1 MDLFQKQKFLNVLNN
16 NLTLNPLKRS
26 IIRTLAY
33 YDIFSYPLTADEIYL
48 NLGVNHTSPVEIK
61 SELEKLSSDNIVFC
75 KGEFYQLKDDDRYI
89 YRRSA
94 GNKLAE
100 KRLKTARRVSS
111 FISRFPFIRGILLSG
126 SISKGFMEED
136 SDIDYFVITH
146 PNRVWFS
153 RLMLMLFK
161 KIFLLNSKR
170 IFCINYFVD
179 SENLEIQEKN
189 IFTATELVT
198 LLPTFGRDI
207 YEELYKKNSW
217 VKQFF
222 PNYPKRDT
230 SEVLDRKNG
239 MIKSLLE
246 RILGGKLGDKLDDFA
261 MNLFDSFYKLKYKNY
276 NREDFKIAFKSSK
289 KESKHHPKFFQK
301 KVLQE
306 FEKKIKSLEE
316 RLNLSL

>member
-1 MDLFQKQKFLNVLNN
+1 LNN
-16 NLTLNPLKRS
+16 FTLNPLKRS

-33 YDIFSYPLTADEIYL
+33 YDIFSYPLTADEIYY
-48 NLGVNHTSPVEIK
+48 NLDENHTSPEEVK
-61 SELEKLSSDNIVFC
+61 TELESLYSNQLIQF
-75 KGEFYQLKDDDRYI
+75 KGKFYLLKNDDSYI
-89 YRRSA
+89 KRREA
-94 GNKLAE
+94 GNELAL
-100 KRLKTARRVSS
+100 KRLKTARRVSG

-161 KIFLLNSKR
+161 KLFLFNSKK

-179 SENLEIQEKN
+179 SENLEIKEKN

-207 YEELYKKNSW
+207 YEELYTKNNW

-222 PNYPKRDT
+222 PNYPKRET
-230 SEVLDRKNG
+230 REVLDRKNG
-239 MIKSLLE
+239 VIKSLLE
-246 RILGGKLGDKLDDFA
+246 KILGRKFGDKIDDFA
-261 MNLFDSFYKLKYKNY
+261 MALFDRFNKVKYKDY
-276 NREDFKIAFKSSK
+276 DKEEFKIAFKSSK

-301 KVLQE
+301 KVLVE
-306 FEKKIKSLEE
+306 FETKIRSLEQK
-316 RLNLSL
+316 LKISL

>member
-1 MDLFQKQKFLNVLNN
+1 MNNV
-16 NLTLNPLKRS
+16 TLNPLKKS

-33 YDIFSYPLTADEIYL
+33 YDIFSYPLTADEIYYSL
-48 NLGVNHTSPVEIK
+48 DENHTTPEEVK
-61 SELEKLSSDNIVFC
+61 KELESLHSNQLIQF
-75 KGEFYQLKDDDRYI
+75 KGKFYLLNNDDSYI
-89 YRRSA
+89 RRREA
-94 GNKLAE
+94 GNELAV
-100 KRLKTARRVSS
+100 KRLKTARRVSG

-179 SENLEIQEKN
+179 SENMEIQEKN

-207 YEELYKKNSW
+207 YEELYKKNTW

-222 PNYPKRDT
+222 PNYPKRDIR
-230 SEVLDRKNG
+230 EVLDRKNG
-239 MIKSLLE
+239 VIKSLLE
-246 RILGGKLGDKLDDFA
+246 RILGSKLGDKIDDFA
-261 MNLFDSFYKLKYKNY
+261 MALFDKFNKTKYKDY
-276 NREDFKIAFKSSK
+276 DKEEFKIAFKSSK

>member
-1 MDLFQKQKFLNVLNN
+1 MNN

-33 YDIFSYPLTADEIYL
+33 YDIFSYPLTADEIYYSL
-48 NLGVNHTSPVEIK
+48 DENHTTPEEVK
-61 SELEKLSSDNIVFC
+61 TELESLYSNQLIQFNGK
-75 KGEFYQLKDDDRYI
+75 FYLLNNDDSYI
-89 YRRSA
+89 RRREA
-94 GNKLAE
+94 GNELAV
-100 KRLKTARRVSS
+100 KRLKTARRVSG
-111 FISRFPFIRGILLSG
+111 FISRFPFVRGIMLSG

-153 RLMLMLFK
+153 RFILMIFK
-161 KIFLLNSKR
+161 KIFLFNSRK

-179 SENLEIQEKN
+179 TENLEIEEKN
-189 IFTATELVT
+189 IFTATEIVT

-207 YEELYKKNSW
+207 YE
-217 VKQFF
+217 QFYEMNLWTKHF
-222 PNYPKRDT
+222 YPNFPKRDIL
-230 SEVLDRKNG
+230 SVPDKKPG
-239 MIKSLLE
+239 IFKSFWE
-246 RILGGKLGDKLDDFA
+246 KILGSKLGDKLDDFA
-261 MNLFDSFYKLKYKNY
+261 MNLFDSFYKLKYKNF

>member
-1 MDLFQKQKFLNVLNN
+1 MNNV
-16 NLTLNPLKRS
+16 TLNPLKKS

-33 YDIFSYPLTADEIYL
+33 YDIFSYPLTADEIYYSL
-48 NLGVNHTSPVEIK
+48 DENHTTPEEVK
-61 SELEKLSSDNIVFC
+61 KELESLHSNQLIQF
-75 KGEFYQLKDDDRYI
+75 KGKFYLLNNEDSYI
-89 YRRSA
+89 RRREA
-94 GNKLAE
+94 GNELAV
-100 KRLKTARRVSS
+100 KRLKTARRVSG

-179 SENLEIQEKN
+179 SENMEIQEKN

-198 LLPTFGRDI
+198 LLPTFGREI
-207 YEELYKKNSW
+207 YEELYRKNSW
-217 VKQFF
+217 VNEFF

-230 SEVLDRKNG
+230 HEVLDRKNG
-239 MIKSLLE
+239 VIKSLLE
-246 RILGGKLGDKLDDFA
+246 RILGSKLGDKIDDFA
-261 MNLFDSFYKLKYKNY
+261 MALFDKFNKTKYKDY
-276 NREDFKIAFKSSK
+276 DKEEFKIAFKSSK

-306 FEKKIKSLEE
+306 FEKKIKLLEE